1 MLYQLKNSISI
12 KSGFKIKNRGD
23 CVRLSSM
30 ISIETDYDL
39 SYNTLRRF
47 YGIVQGTNPSEKTL
61 NILSKYVGFK
71 SYKDFCFNYPQ
82 KKNWA
87 IHQRIY
93 NTIYSDSDYSLKL
106 MEDEFSKQEEYIDL
120 LIALTS
126 GVTVIEYFPIL
137 KKIFNSEL
145 LNPSRFNYSELLY
158 FGNCVGPIFRDTK
171 IDFSSLLDTRYFT
184 SHVYNT
190 FVDICSLNGNYGKY
204 NKKVFKSTKDP
215 EQKLF
220 ANCILQL
227 NNFLNK
233 KKVYPI
239 LTLIKIDH
247 IHPILYGR
255 YTGTLAFLKSEK
267 GIKKKILNFLKS
279 ISSRK
284 DKVEFLYEFMFALI
298 LANKIELLKFIVQK
312 TEDYKISKPYYQE
325 YHFSLFDIRDA
336 IVKIYNGENI
346 DKEIRYLRENNLFRN
361 SHRSFIELF
370 ISILDYQN
378 SKTKKR
384 KLDEYNKIAKK
395 LNYPLFDEN
404 YCLNYFN

>member
-1 MLYQLKNSISI
+1 MLYQLKNNISI

-47 YGIVQGTNPSEKTL
+47 YGIVKGTAPSERTL
-61 NILSKYVGFK
+61 NILSKYVGFS

-87 IHQRIY
+87 IYQRIY
-93 NTIYSDSDYSLKL
+93 NSLYTDADYSLKL
-106 MEDEFSKQEEYIDL
+106 MENEFSRQEEYIDL
-120 LIALTS
+120 LIVLICGA
-126 GVTVIEYFPIL
+126 TVIKQFLIL
-137 KKIFNSEL
+137 KKVFNSEL
-145 LNPSRFNYSELLY
+145 LNPERFNYSESLY

-171 IDFSSLLDTRYFT
+171 IDFSSLIKTKFF
-184 SHVYNT
+184 SVNVYNT

-204 NKKVFKSTKDP
+204 NKKVFNSTKDP

-220 ANCILQL
+220 SNCILQL
-227 NNFLNK
+227 SNFLNK

-239 LTLIKIDH
+239 LTTIKINDV
-247 IHPILYGR
+247 HPILYGR
-255 YTGTLAFLKSEK
+255 YIGTLAFLKSEK
-267 GIKKKILNFLKS
+267 GIRKKILDFLKL

-298 LANKIELLKFIVQK
+298 LANKISLLKFIVQK

-325 YHFSLFDIRDA
+325 YHYSLFDLRDT
-336 IVKIYNGENI
+336 IVKIDNGENA
-346 DKEIRYLRENNLFRN
+346 DKEIRYLRDNNLFRN

-370 ISILDYQN
+370 ISILDYEN
-378 SKTKKR
+378 SKRKKR
-384 KLDEYNKIAKK
+384 KLVEYNKIAKK
-395 LNYPLFDEN
+395 LNYPIFDED
-404 YCLNYFN
+404 YCTSYFN